1 MRQRRPP
8 PREPPSPPPD
18 EDMKWPSFVEEKMTD
33 PTKLFYDVLRGIPGI
48 DPVRM
53 QDRAREEKL
62 VTFLFARV
70 FGLLCSVALTAV
82 FVYLFFAYGPTK
94 NACPVWHGRTC
105 NDQGV
110 CTQQG
115 ICECNPAYSGLSCE
129 ESLVPGYD
137 PVSGQ
142 VCSGRGIGA
151 MLMLQSD
158 VPAECQPSWYSAAC
172 RALVSQLQQ
181 TYLSFDGNVNQLNQY
196 PQLVGFPS
204 CFCHDSENMYSG
216 LACEVGACPANQDG
230 EVCSNHGNKSISLF
244 SYSAPGT
251 GNGCTCSQSFS
262 LAEPAVFQKLS
273 IERRILLQSQFP
285 TVLGRRYCG
294 VFVQLG
300 TNTFFKFSGHDNLFF
315 SQFASCVC
323 DTTLGYTGLAC
334 NLDLCPTDS
343 LGQVCSGN
351 GHPSYGFGYKA
362 NTTQPTTGRG
372 VACSVHCAPST
383 EKCVGTQNCL
393 PSLASEQTQAVCS
406 QPQICPTDTPLR
418 CGDGTCAS
426 IPTNAMGGNAAK
438 CALGF
443 MVGSMDP
450 YYLPQVRDK
459 HRCDPTA
466 CPTDLALAL
475 NNTFVTAQSPR
486 PFVWVLVESN
496 GTPWANVTATTD
508 MGTFA
513 LIPNTHSNGTIWS
526 LSFAY
531 TAQQL
536 GRLRYEGTGTMVTIS
551 GTAEDLALYP
561 CPFLDAQPPD
571 AWMNGIR
578 IRKQGDVFV
587 GVQMVDL
594 ARAVQA
600 DIVAYAPTELF
611 LVYTY
616 EPSTTT
622 VLGSNTLLQRTDA
635 GYITASSCL
644 GQITLCAFNA
654 SAVNATALLEQG
666 YVVWSVRVSLHVVP
680 DTMAWGTQD
689 SSWFLP
695 LAWEVQTL
703 RTTNYTLSLSV
714 PSAQVLAL
722 EVLDASSTQY
732 ACACAP
738 PLLGTIKNR
747 TVVDAARLAKQTTPA
762 DAWVVGTYVA
772 FQTLLTG
779 STVMDRGSVL
789 TTTGSIL
796 GDHLGVVSSVS
807 LADAVPLTAV
817 QYSSGVDDANID
829 QFPLR
834 CPSGLAGAYA
844 SDEYTSN
851 YNCTCTVT
859 ATTTTCACGDSTCT
873 CGDSSCV
880 CDSQNGLPLGSVFE
894 RNLFADVAQLR
905 TSCGCSVADAL
916 LTNAVPSLTTV
927 TQMQDSFVNLFPA
940 NGSVIVGLTYESSC
954 LPTDVMLGDV
964 SLQFDTYQL
973 GNNMLELSLVVGN
986 DAVAWQTATSLHIVD
1001 ACGSLTTN
1009 VTLLLAPAGIP
1020 VPQDVVYTAT
1030 SAVGGHPP
1038 SEAQVFEGTWW
1049 ESVPGDG
1056 DPASGYSTW
1065 LQASFPATRVPRVL
1079 VDVAFGALMR
1089 TLPVQ
1094 MVVET
1099 LPAGST
1105 TWAPA
1110 GTLVSHVIR
1119 DDMGLM
1125 VERYWVSLNTTATPS
1140 QAVRI
1145 RSQYPMGIRQFVPF
1159 VDQQCVCANNV
1170 PIQSLEIS
1178 TQLSDVAH
1186 VFAEQNSVEL
1196 LAQAKLANVNPNAT
1210 GPCVCLD
1217 DCVITVGTVSLSVAN
1232 SPALAGVCSD
1242 VLNYVQTNNIQ
1253 VTTTTNMTGTVISD
1267 TAPYQLLVTNT
1278 TWNSTLYVFS
1288 YTNTTSFIPQAVAWS
1303 QQVPAGIGILY
1314 NDTTISIA
1322 YLVNLTNFI
1331 WNSSILLQ
1339 TTPLSGSMVHL
1350 ILTQYSLTTYTEY
1363 NPPIPTEGLCETGHA
1378 CTACGPSNR
1387 LATMPGMTCS
1397 LSAFEEAVIMQ
1408 NVRNH
1413 TNRTISLGTLWTL
1426 HPDAQLQAVW
1436 QPRSSTSVRLISS
1449 CAQCAFPQQRCPDG
1463 TCSEQCASMYTCPGS
1478 GCVENANAPG
1488 VYSCG
1493 CGRGSAG
1500 AYCQFT
1506 YTVAADPRAGT
1517 VDPHQITTSGGPPPI
1532 TQMPSAV
1539 SVLNPVGGY
1548 FSIAD
1553 YVRLNY
1559 AMFPHLEGTIL
1570 VLNET
1575 FLLQYGKQQ
1584 YITINRDT
1592 NVRNFAMCPR
1602 FPGYGSRRLIKRTL
1616 PKSGDVVYSECP
1628 FAAKTKLGQLVLLTD
1643 CVQYDPV
1650 TLLPVS
1656 LTTFYD
1662 FQGNPYTIPWD
1673 NVTHYDEFPY
1683 RCPNGQCVSDPTE
1696 CTYSASIQPPCGG
1709 NGLPLADGTC
1719 QCASGYMSFFINP
1732 TYTEL
1737 FTTPY
1742 DATNPFNWYGAPVD
1756 YWRYYGGLCQ
1766 ARNCS
1771 QMDCSPPTGCDPGTA
1786 ANNFQDADVQCSS
1799 ASPRKGM
1806 CAKTQQDCVRN
1817 VGIYA
1822 PKVCRGRG
1830 IAVKVDY
1837 RDPPEYICVAGD
1849 PINPA
1854 VPIEQVT
1861 DTSQLLPNGLAGF
1874 DLGKTQCNGP
1884 TDTILQWRVV
1894 DPFTLQPYTDLGV
1907 VIPGRWTGYCGVMIG
1922 PDPDELALWQQCGCM
1937 EQRLE
1942 RCTVIPCTINSELL
1956 CLDQQTCLDRGG
1968 PSAPH
1973 VYPANNH
1980 GTVYP
1985 DGTHVCS
1992 SSSSTGVVYVS
2003 DYTRFDRENCYGTA
2017 QCGISQI
2024 SGTVCNRGSSN
2035 DPAAWKLH
2043 IPDLFMSD
2051 QLDVVLASLGYDMGP
2066 RTWVRTVLSPR
2077 YADELIQ
2084 QTYLDAAARYG
2095 LESKG
2100 FTGCICVSSPTEDCA
2115 NPIGMAPYCGN
2126 PNIGY
2131 GLTYKSPH
2139 LLNIASTSTS
2149 YWFDN
2154 VFSQYTAT
2162 PNLYISPSTPSSWIY
2177 FDDYYTVTHVRIY
2190 ASRSTSAVLDFVNDE
2205 YQQGVVCASTTL
2217 PDPKFNAPTSP
2228 GWYWSTVYCTTTYNS
2243 VDLSQ
2248 TFPRDY
2254 TTNCGTDPSSS
2265 TCILWEKQQCS
2276 SALGGLFY
2284 DVNTL
2289 DVLPGCLIGQC
2300 CVPVNIINAGP
2311 TNKLVIQYNS
2321 GLSGGVGG
2329 VYISEVQ
2336 VYGYKTKATPPPAA
2350 FTSVLTSIT
2359 GYAGCAATPDYIFVA
2374 AAMSVFTQTSTFQGD
2389 KGYYLPN
2396 GNSFSNPASQSKV
2409 TWANSLGA
2417 CAPTAGKIA
2426 YRTSLFDETVQTSD
2440 DYAGVSS
2447 VQVPASSELGQA
2459 MRAFG
2464 IPTGGGWIAA
2474 TNTKSKKFKPPVNS
2488 DYIDNNCLTYACRHR
2503 NGDNQYHFPSIY
2515 MSRNLNAYPGVPN
2528 WWSGKLS
2535 RVESWFTYFT
2545 EYNLQSIYATAAN
2558 AIDFGQSGAMSTA
2571 LINQFIVGAPAVSQA
2586 TMVQQSYNSILPKS
2600 PSLMQGE
2607 REYVSPTQIHCEIL
2621 AYSQPN
2627 CAPTPTPNTWDGT
2640 NLGSVHVGP
2649 SQTAQGYLNSMGI
2662 DGSPGNVG
2670 FGLRMPNRFPK
2681 WNDGATHQ
2689 FSGGTAATLA
2699 NYRPIAA
2706 IKFKNSLNCIVCIA
2720 VDSTPGLTSRDCV
2733 TGNLQVP
2740 NGMFIGSMQDNDNG
2754 LLDNT
2759 CYDIMP
2765 YLPSAAPTFSF
2776 DNGVFAPALVMAFM
2790 PYTGF
2795 VHKRINTEAMPSTQS
2810 ALTSYTRT
2818 NGLGYFTHP
2827 YMCMGVNVTYLFWI
2841 DLDSSLF
2848 WRFGQNLP
2856 HDFTASMPNI
2866 LLTIPKLMQTYI
2878 ANFYLTNTDHL
2889 GGLGPSSHLEG
2900 AVNYDFGTA
2909 QFSYKAQLTAGRARD
2924 YPSDLTTPVVPIDGY
2939 NWATCS
2945 SYGVIIPDCN
2955 CCELTDSVVFEA
2967 DQKVASDI
2975 SDLFFDQ
2982 QTVGYTQTTTCG
2994 TQTQSPLLLN
3004 IGTGV
3009 YSGGTFLN
3017 IPDGLA
3023 RLYTLTNRNKFGFA
3037 YAEMFAYYSVMFDVS
3052 QLGTFWYKADCLA
3065 VDPVTNILAAYPCEL
3080 SLNYICQFDF
3090 TQYCAQP
3097 GMYCTPCGDGSRIG
3111 GYAHPNE
3118 TCLTDFDLSY
3128 DVFGKNAYLALQQQN
3143 FSLLASQL
3151 VQELAYAAVYNAVQP
3166 QVTDAF
3172 WMVRAASDL
3181 FLQGI
3186 STLQGRTT
3194 PNTDADTTWGVD
3206 FSISQIW
3213 PFDCGNVPNIDTG
3226 IDERRLASLKAYC
3239 ANTNTSGAA
3248 RSLLPGVLLA
3258 YTGGDLGVAQCAEFV
3273 LHPATYF
3280 NATTEG
3286 DALPPS
3292 TYFTWYVIQS
3302 ASIITGLQLLMKTS
3316 DPTYVYN
3323 TFRSELDSH
3332 FYGGSTYTIR
3342 GTASATCSITTG
3354 CAATQITIW
3363 AALVDVYGNYPA
3375 TRSVLGSISVG
3386 SSVVSYSFT
3395 FTPLTTLDVV
3405 GFDINSDTGY
3415 VVTLGNVF
3423 VSTSDSEAKCR
3434 NGTWGITRVRRD
3446 PAPAVSAPV
3455 LDNMCVTTQQEQI
3468 DRGSNAVGVCSCDD
3482 TVRGVACD
3490 APAFVSHK
3498 TTEITAFG
3506 GFGTGGRVVAP
3517 DGSVV
3522 SVSSREEDRGLFV
3535 TADGLAL
3542 GKPMDPGRIL
3552 WTRLT
3557 MTTLDYRVIYRV
3569 DPLYGADP
3577 FFAATVNDGL
3587 SPWNSLVYVES
3598 VLYTK
3603 KAVLPSFL
3611 NADELSEYLAVATSL
3626 PVFVDLQQVS
3636 YAVDGTSDWRWAT
3649 RGSTFY
3655 ECLDP
3660 TGYCGTALSDIVSC
3674 GGSYWSTEMCDVIN
3688 LGISN
3693 IYYKKTNDYLSDGS
3707 WVATGTLVTS
3717 QVITL
3722 YYAGTWTVQVWWS
3735 NTNIRATLPGCTAV
3749 PLNLPAGGQVTSPK
3763 TRVSAY
3769 LGVWTCTTTVAGS
3782 TVTLSFGTSSAA
3794 IMEIQMF
3801 DSQSTLRVPFYPITA

>member
-1 MRQRRPP
+1 MLRQRRPP
-8 PREPPSPPPD
+8 PPPREAPPPPPAD
-18 EDMKWPSFVEEKMTD
+18 PDMRWPSFVDEKLSD
-33 PTKLFYDVLRGIPGI
+33 PTKLFYNVLRGIPGI
-48 DPVRM
+48 DPARM
-53 QDRAREEKL
+53 KDRAREEKL

-70 FGLLCSVALTAV
+70 LGVVCSVALTAV

-115 ICECNPAYSGLSCE
+115 ICECYPAYSGLSCE
-129 ESLVPGYD
+129 ESLIPGYD

-142 VCSGRGIGA
+142 VCGGRGIGA
-151 MLMLQSD
+151 MLMLAND
-158 VPAECQPSWYSAAC
+158 VPAECQPSWYSSAC

-181 TYLSFDGNVNQLNQY
+181 TYLGFDGNVNQLNQY
-196 PQLVGFPS
+196 PQLAGLPT

-216 LACEVGACPANQDG
+216 LACEYGACPANQDN

-244 SYSAPGT
+244 SNSAGGK

-262 LAEPAVFQKLS
+262 LADPAIFQKLS
-273 IERRILLQSQFP
+273 IERRILLQSNYP
-285 TVLGRRYCG
+285 TVLGRKYCG

-315 SQFASCVC
+315 TQFASCVC
-323 DTTLGYTGLAC
+323 DANLGYTGLAC

-343 LGQVCSGN
+343 LGQVCSGM
-351 GHPSYGFGYKA
+351 GHPSFGFGYIA

-372 VACSVHCAPST
+372 VACNVHCAPAT
-383 EKCVGTQNCL
+383 EKCVGTQTCL
-393 PSLASEQTQAVCS
+393 PTSASEQTQAVCT
-406 QPQICPTDTPLR
+406 QPQVCPSDTPIR
-418 CGDGTCAS
+418 CGDGTCNS
-426 IPTNAMGGNAAK
+426 IPTNAMGGNAAR
-438 CALGF
+438 CALGY

-450 YYLPQVRDK
+450 YYLPQIRSK
-459 HRCDPTA
+459 HRCDPFG
-466 CPTDLALAL
+466 CNIDLS
-475 NNTFVTAQSPR
+475 NTTLVSTQSAR

-496 GTPWANVTATTD
+496 GPQWANVSATTD

-513 LIPNTHSNGTIWS
+513 LNPTTGSNGTIWS
-526 LSFAY
+526 IAFSYA
-531 TAQQL
+531 AQDL
-536 GRLRYEGTGTMVTIS
+536 GLLRYEGTGTMLTIS
-551 GTAEDLALYP
+551 GTDADLALSP
-561 CPFLDAQPPD
+561 CPFLDAQPPTS
-571 AWMNGIR
+571 WMNGIR
-578 IRKQGDVFV
+578 LRKHDGTYM

-594 ARAVQA
+594 ARAVQS

-611 LVYTY
+611 LVHTY
-616 EPSTTT
+616 EPSTVTT
-622 VLGSNTLLQRTDA
+622 IGSNTLLQRTDA
-635 GYITASSCL
+635 GYISASSCL
-644 GQITLCAFNA
+644 GQITLCAFNSSVA
-654 SAVNATALLEQG
+654 NATALLEQG
-666 YVVWSVRVSLHVVP
+666 YMVWSVRVSLHVVP
-680 DTMAWGTQD
+680 DAMAWASRD
-689 SSWFLP
+689 SSWFFP
-695 LAWEVQTL
+695 LVWEVQTL
-703 RTTNYTLSLSV
+703 RTTNYSLTVSV
-714 PSAQVLAL
+714 PSTEVRAL
-722 EVLDASSTQY
+722 EILDASHTQY
-732 ACACAP
+732 ICACPP
-738 PLLGTIKNR
+738 PLLGSVKNR

-772 FQTLLTG
+772 FQALLTG
-779 STVMDRGSVL
+779 STTVDRGSVL
-789 TTTGSIL
+789 TTSGAIL

-807 LADAVPLTAV
+807 LANAVPLTAV
-817 QYSSGVDDANID
+817 QYASGVDDANID

-844 SDEYTSN
+844 SDEYTSTE
-851 YNCTCTVT
+851 NCTCTVT
-859 ATTTTCACGDSTCT
+859 ETTSICTCNESTCT
-873 CGDSSCV
+873 CDSSSCT
-880 CDSQNGLPLGSVFE
+880 CETQTGLPLGSVFE
-894 RNLFADVAQLR
+894 RTLFADLGLLR

-916 LTNAVPSLTTV
+916 LTDTVPSLTV
-927 TQMQDSFVNLFPA
+927 VSRMQDSYVDLFPA
-940 NGSVIVGLTYESSC
+940 NGSVVVGLTYESTC
-954 LPTDVMLGDV
+954 IPTAVMLADV
-964 SLQFDTYQL
+964 SLQFDAYQL
-973 GNNMLELSLVVGN
+973 SSNAIELSLVVGN
-986 DAVAWQTATSLHIVD
+986 DAVAWQTASALHIVD
-1001 ACGSLTTN
+1001 GCGGQYTN
-1009 VTLLLAPAGIP
+1009 VTLLLAPSGIP
-1020 VPQDVVYTAT
+1020 VPQQVVYTAT

-1056 DPASGYSTW
+1056 DPATGYYSW

-1094 MVVET
+1094 MVVDT

-1105 TWAPA
+1105 TWVPA
-1110 GTLVSHVIR
+1110 GTLVSHVVR
-1119 DDMGLM
+1119 DDMGLL
-1125 VERYWVSLNTTATPS
+1125 VERYWVSLNTTGTPS
-1140 QAVRI
+1140 EAVRI
-1145 RSQYPMGIRQFVPF
+1145 RSPYPMGIRQFVPF
-1159 VDQQCVCANNV
+1159 ADQQCACTPTV

-1178 TQLSDVAH
+1178 TVLSEVAH
-1186 VFAEQNSVEL
+1186 VFAEENSVEL
-1196 LAQAKLANVNPNAT
+1196 LAQAKLANINPNAT

-1217 DCVITVGTVSLSVAN
+1217 DCVITVGTVSLAVAT
-1232 SPALAGVCSD
+1232 SPALAGVCTD
-1242 VLNYVQTNNIQ
+1242 VLNYAQTNNIQ
-1253 VTTTTNMTGTVISD
+1253 IITTTNMTGTVIGD
-1267 TAPYQLLVTNT
+1267 NTPYQLLVTNT

-1288 YTNTTSFIPQAVAWS
+1288 FTNTTSFITEAVAWS
-1303 QQVPAGIGILY
+1303 QQSPTGIGILY
-1314 NDTTISIA
+1314 NETTLSIA
-1322 YLVNLTNFI
+1322 YLVNQTKFV

-1339 TTPLSGSMVHL
+1339 TTPLSGSTVRL
-1350 ILTQYSLTTYTEY
+1350 VLTQYSLVTHTQYV
-1363 NPPIPTEGLCETGHA
+1363 PPISTDGLCETGHD

-1397 LSAFEEAVIMQ
+1397 LTAFEESVLSQ

-1413 TNRTISLGTLWTL
+1413 TNRTISLGTLWKL
-1426 HPDAQLQAVW
+1426 HPEATLQVVLN
-1436 QPRSSTSVRLISS
+1436 PRTSISTRLISS
-1449 CAQCAFPQQRCPDG
+1449 CDQCAFPQQRCDDG
-1463 TCSEQCASMYTCPGS
+1463 TCSESCMPTYTCPGS

-1493 CGRGSAG
+1493 CGRGYAG
-1500 AYCQFT
+1500 AYCQYT
-1506 YTVAADPRAGT
+1506 YTVAADPRTGS
-1517 VDPHQITTSGGPPPI
+1517 VDPHQITIAGGPPPI

-1539 SVLNPVGGY
+1539 SVLNPIGGY
-1548 FSIAD
+1548 FSVAD

-1559 AMFPHLEGTIL
+1559 AMFPHLDGTIL

-1575 FLLQYGKQQ
+1575 YLLQYGKQQ

-1602 FPGYGSRRLIKRTL
+1602 FPGYGSRRLIKRFL

-1656 LTTFYD
+1656 LTVFYD

-1709 NGLPLADGTC
+1709 NGVPLADGTC

-1732 TYTEL
+1732 TYTDL

-1756 YWRYYGGLCQ
+1756 YWRYYAGLCQ

-1837 RDPPEYICVAGD
+1837 RDPPEYVCVAGD

-1907 VIPGRWTGYCGVMIG
+1907 VLPGRWTGYCGVMIG

-1980 GTVYP
+1980 GTPYP

-1992 SSSSTGVVYVS
+1992 SNANTGLVYVS

-2017 QCGISQI
+2017 QCGISEI
-2024 SGTVCNRGSSN
+2024 SGTVCNRGSST
-2035 DPAAWKLH
+2035 DPTAWKLRV
-2043 IPDLFMSD
+2043 PDLFMSD

-2077 YADELIQ
+2077 HADELIQ

-2139 LLNIASTSTS
+2139 ILNIYGSTAG
-2149 YWFDN
+2149 YWFDD
-2154 VFSQYTAT
+2154 VYTQSYNT
-2162 PNLYISPSTPSSWIY
+2162 PYMYIFAYAPRVWIY
-2177 FDDYYTVTHVRIY
+2177 FDDYYTITHVRLF
-2190 ASRSTSAVLDFVNDE
+2190 ASRSTTAVIDFVNDE
-2205 YQQGVVCASTTL
+2205 NQQGVVCPSVTL
-2217 PDPKFNAPTSP
+2217 PDPKFNAPSSP
-2228 GWYWSTVYCTTTYNS
+2228 MWYWSTVYCTTTYNA

-2265 TCILWEKQQCS
+2265 TCILWQKQQCAN
-2276 SALGGLFY
+2276 ALGGVY
-2284 DVNTL
+2284 YSPDTL
-2289 DVLPGCLIGQC
+2289 DVLPGCLLGQC

-2311 TNKLVIQYNS
+2311 TNKLVVQYNY

-2329 VYISEVQ
+2329 VSISEVQ
-2336 VYGYKTKATPPPAA
+2336 IYGYKTKATLPPTA
-2350 FTSVLTSIT
+2350 FSNQLQTIT
-2359 GYAGCAATPDYIFVA
+2359 GYPGCSATPDYIFVA

-2389 KGYYLPN
+2389 KGYYIPN
-2396 GNSFSNPASQSKV
+2396 GNSFSNSASQPKV
-2409 TWANSLGA
+2409 TWMNAISSCL
-2417 CAPTAGKIA
+2417 PTAGKIA
-2426 YRTSLFDETVQTSD
+2426 YRTSLFDETVITND

-2447 VQVPASSELGQA
+2447 IQVPASSELGQA
-2459 MRAFG
+2459 LRAGG
-2464 IPTGGGWIAA
+2464 INTGGGWIAA
-2474 TNTKSKKFKPPVNS
+2474 VNTLNLKSTNPVITSVLDTNCV
-2488 DYIDNNCLTYACRHR
+2488 NNACRHP
-2503 NGDNQYHFPSIY
+2503 GQD
-2515 MSRNLNAYPGVPN
+2515 NAYGYDSLYMARTPSKFTSEWQPFGSVPQLSN
-2528 WWSGKLS
+2528 WLSMLTKQYPLAKAMDFGKNGQILS
-2535 RVESWFTYFT
+2535 VYQTPFLDGSPASAFGL
-2545 EYNLQSIYATAAN
+2545 NIATA
-2558 AIDFGQSGAMSTA
+2558 
-2571 LINQFIVGAPAVSQA
+2571 
-2586 TMVQQSYNSILPKS
+2586 QQT
-2600 PSLMQGE
+2600 
-2607 REYVSPTQIHCEIL
+2607 REYDLLTGLPIYFNGPRDYITPTRIHCEVY
-2621 AYSQPN
+2621 AYDVPS
-2627 CAPTPTPNTWDGT
+2627 CGPTANVIS
-2640 NLGSVHVGP
+2640 LGKVHVNPAG
-2649 SQTAQGYLNSMGI
+2649 TAQEYLNNMGVTT
-2662 DGSPGNVG
+2662 DQFNYGNIG
-2670 FGLRMPNRFPK
+2670 FGLRMPFLIPR
-2681 WNDGATHQ
+2681 WADGKPHQ
-2689 FSGGTAATLA
+2689 FSGATAANISTFRAIRSLRFNDALNCRICIAPDDGSLTAKTCFSPVSSSTLTEDSTKSDSGA
-2699 NYRPIAA
+2699 TTFDNHCLNL
-2706 IKFKNSLNCIVCIA
+2706 NSL
-2720 VDSTPGLTSRDCV
+2720 
-2733 TGNLQVP
+2733 
-2740 NGMFIGSMQDNDNG
+2740 
-2754 LLDNT
+2754 
-2759 CYDIMP
+2759 
-2765 YLPSAAPTFSF
+2765 LPTAAPTIYRVS
-2776 DNGVFAPALVMAFM
+2776 DGYYYPSLVMSYISTI
-2790 PYTGF
+2790 PF
-2795 VHKRINTEAMPSTQS
+2795 VHKVVTTETFPSNVPFSSINTFT
-2810 ALTSYTRT
+2810 LN
-2818 NGLGYFTHP
+2818 NGLGWFTHP
-2827 YMCMGVNVTYLFWI
+2827 YMCMHVRIQYLFWI
-2841 DLDSSLF
+2841 DWDSAGQ

-2856 HDFTASMPNI
+2856 SYFSTAPIPSIKLEAPSQPFGGSSPTAYFTQLPNFI
-2866 LLTIPKLMQTYI
+2866 NTNI
-2878 ANFYLTNTDHL
+2878 APPYPEPAAFYNTQYGHWDYLTQYTTNR
-2889 GGLGPSSHLEG
+2889 GL
-2900 AVNYDFGTA
+2900 
-2909 QFSYKAQLTAGRARD
+2909 D
-2924 YPSDLTTPVVPIDGY
+2924 YFDTLNDMVRPYDGY
-2939 NWATCS
+2939 TWYTCS
-2945 SYGVIIPDCN
+2945 SRGMTIPDCK
-2955 CCELTDSVVFEA
+2955 CCQLGRSALFQA
-2967 DQKVASDI
+2967 DQKIFPVTGDT
-2975 SDLFFDQ
+2975 FFDSQ
-2982 QTVGYTQTTTCG
+2982 SVGYTQTTSCG
-2994 TQTQSPLLLN
+2994 VQTQAPII
-3004 IGTGV
+3004 IGTGSGV
-3009 YSGGTFLN
+3009 YMGGTLLQVN
-3017 IPDGLA
+3017 DGLI
-3023 RLYTLTNRNKFGFA
+3023 RLHTLTNRNKFSVA
-3037 YAEMFAYYSVMFDVS
+3037 YADMFAYYSVALDIT
-3052 QLGTFWYKADCLA
+3052 QLGISWYTADCLA
-3065 VDPVTNILAAYPCEL
+3065 VDPVTNMLAAYPCEL
-3080 SLNYICQFDF
+3080 PLNYICQFDF

-3172 WMVRAASDL
+3172 WMVRSASDL

-3186 STLQGRTT
+3186 STLLGRTT
-3194 PNTDADTTWGVD
+3194 PNTDADPTWGVD
-3206 FSISQIW
+3206 FSINQIW
-3213 PFDCGNVPNIDTG
+3213 PFDCGDVPNINTG

-3239 ANTNTSGAA
+3239 TNTNTSGAV
-3248 RSLLPGVLLA
+3248 RSALPAVLLA

-3273 LHPATYF
+3273 LHPSTYF

-3292 TYFTWYVIQS
+3292 IYFTWYVIQS
-3302 ASIITGLQLLMKTS
+3302 ASILTGLKLLMKTS

-3323 TFRSELDSH
+3323 TYRTELDTH

-3354 CAATQITIW
+3354 CAPTEITIW

-3375 TRSVLGSISVG
+3375 TRSVLGTITVG
-3386 SSVVSYSFT
+3386 SSVVSYSFA
-3395 FTPLTTLDVV
+3395 FTPITTVDVL

-3423 VSTSDSEAKCR
+3423 VTTADSEAKCR
-3434 NGTWGITRVRRD
+3434 NGTWAVSRVRRD

-3490 APAFVSHK
+3490 APAFVSHR

-3506 GFGTGGRVVAP
+3506 GFGTGGRVLAP

-3522 SVSSREEDRGLFV
+3522 SVSSREDDRGLYV

-3542 GKPMDPGRIL
+3542 GKTMDPGRIL

-3557 MTTLDYRVIYRV
+3557 QTTLDYRVIYRV

-3577 FFAATVNDGL
+3577 FFVATANDGL
-3587 SPWNSLVYVES
+3587 SPWNSLVYVQS
-3598 VLYTK
+3598 VLYSK

-3611 NADELSEYLAVATSL
+3611 NADELSEYLALATSL

-3636 YAVDGTSDWRWAT
+3636 YAVDGTTDWRWAT

-3660 TGYCGTALSDIVSC
+3660 TGFCGTALSDVVSC
-3674 GGSYWSTEMCDVIN
+3674 GGSSWSSEMCDVIN
-3688 LGISN
+3688 IGN
-3693 IYYKKTNDYLSDGS
+3693 TYYKQTNNYLTDGS
-3707 WVATGTLVTS
+3707 WVATSTVVTS

-3722 YYAGTWTVQVWWS
+3722 ANVGTWTVQVWWS
-3735 NTNIRATLPGCTAV
+3735 NTNARATLPGCTAV
-3749 PLNLPAGGQVTSPK
+3749 PLNLPAGGQVASPK
-3763 TRVSAY
+3763 TRVTAY

-3782 TVTLSFGTSSAA
+3782 TVTMSFGTSSAA
-3794 IMEIQMF
+3794 IMEIQIF
-3801 DSQSTLRVPFYPITA
+3801 KSQNTLRVPFYPLTP